1 MSSRIKKAVVGA
13 AYVVKPNAAALE
25 RLVTANLDSS
35 GGSNAGLK
43 RLGKAQLGDGSST
56 NLLNRIMGTAQKE
69 VFLSLALFKAG
80 QLSQIDIENCVKPFI
95 SDINMEETK
104 IGYAA
109 TAVDLVSGAQVVLK
123 CGSLLHPVSR
133 FPRVKP
139 VS

>member
-1 MSSRIKKAVVGA
+1 
-13 AYVVKPNAAALE
+13 
-25 RLVTANLDSS
+25 
-35 GGSNAGLK
+35 
-43 RLGKAQLGDGSST
+43 
-56 NLLNRIMGTAQKE
+56 MGTAQKE